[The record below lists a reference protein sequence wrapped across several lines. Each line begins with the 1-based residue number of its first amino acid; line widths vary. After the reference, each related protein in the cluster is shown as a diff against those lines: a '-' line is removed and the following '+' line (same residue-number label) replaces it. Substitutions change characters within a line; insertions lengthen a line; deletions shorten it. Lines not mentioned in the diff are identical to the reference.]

1 MRLNLRVHFKIELPF
16 KLHMLMHFA
25 SVQECKKQLNTGEL
39 KGSLYVALEG
49 APKISFREDLK
60 LYKHMEKKIN
70 LTLLLMV
77 HLSVQLGVYLKVHLR
92 MQLFMF
98 NLSKVWLYAF
108 SLQLYCQR
116 DFCTQFFSCEFC
128 RNFKNNF
135 LLEHSW
141 MCASDLY
148 PAYLNQTST

>member
-16 KLHMLMHFA
+16 KLHMLTYLLVYKSAKNSSM
-25 SVQECKKQLNTGEL
+25 KGEL

-98 NLSKVWLYAF
+98 NLSNVWLYAF